1 MRVLAPLLTA
11 LLLLAA
17 CSQGPAP
24 EPPREPNEEEI
35 ARARAFLAEEQS
47 SLPEGWTF
55 RTIPFGDD
63 GFLRLGSASPENPRG
78 SVLFVPGYTSS
89 PELASDFLARWYELG
104 FEVASVDL
112 PGQGGSMR
120 REDDYQK
127 TYTGDFGL
135 FGRAVGTATEAFA
148 SARTATGPLILAG
161 DSFGGHSLLRAAA
174 DGDAEEAD
182 GLFPIVPA
190 LLPTT
195 GEVPLGIAEF
205 ATGLAVRFGQGADY
219 MDGGGPW
226 RPDRFNADEFTPVCG
241 DRKDRAFKNDALMT
255 LNPALRVGGVSNEW
269 AYGMVRSGRMLL
281 SQKPLADDPRPV
293 GMVLAGREVV
303 VRNSAAEK
311 FCEQTLSC
319 QVTMVEEAT
328 HCVYLEE
335 DEVQEEVHDA
345 LLRLF
350 ARLQAEAS

>member
-1 MRVLAPLLTA
+1 
-11 LLLLAA
+11 
-17 CSQGPAP
+17 
-24 EPPREPNEEEI
+24 
-35 ARARAFLAEEQS
+35 
-47 SLPEGWTF
+47 
-55 RTIPFGDD
+55 
-63 GFLRLGSASPENPRG
+63 
-78 SVLFVPGYTSS
+78 
-89 PELASDFLARWYELG
+89 
-104 FEVASVDL
+104 
-112 PGQGGSMR
+112 
-120 REDDYQK
+120 
-127 TYTGDFGL
+127 
-135 FGRAVGTATEAFA
+135 VGTATEAFA

-219 MDGGGPW
+219 IDGGGPW
-226 RPDRFNADEFTPVCG
+226 RPDRFNADEFAPVCG